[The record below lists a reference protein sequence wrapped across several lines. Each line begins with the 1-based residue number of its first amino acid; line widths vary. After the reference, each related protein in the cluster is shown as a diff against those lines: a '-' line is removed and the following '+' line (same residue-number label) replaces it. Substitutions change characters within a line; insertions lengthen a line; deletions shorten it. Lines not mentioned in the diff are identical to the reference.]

1 MDMQFDIDRIFS
13 DRLAAAFGLEA
24 YVRIINSV
32 CTTNI
37 SQDKEFQRLFNGFY
51 VIRRNEAWRRIYYD
65 YFEEQKHF
73 KPSFETILT
82 YLYEQTGNIEPSFSS
97 KMLATITPQKPI
109 WDKYVL
115 QSLELQP
122 TGKTPSEKL
131 TNAVALYAQIESWYK
146 GFLQTEKA
154 TECIQKFDQ
163 LLPDYSWISPTKKID
178 CILWSI
184 R

>member
-1 MDMQFDIDRIFS
+1 MDIQFDIDKVFS

-24 YVRIINSV
+24 YVRIIKSV
-32 CTTNI
+32 RTTNI
-37 SQDKEFQRLFNGFY
+37 AQDKEFQRMFNGFY
-51 VIRRNEAWRRIYYD
+51 VVRRNEAWRRIYYD
-65 YFEEQKHF
+65 HFEAQKQNQ
-73 KPSFETILT
+73 PSFENILT

-97 KMLATITPQKPI
+97 KMLATITPEKPI
-109 WDKYVL
+109 WDRYVV
-115 QSLELQP
+115 QSLNLQL
-122 TGKTPSEKL
+122 TGKTQLEKL